1 MFIALVII
9 AVIVAAVYF
18 ARKSF
23 KDDASGSYT
32 PPSFDPDRD
41 LRDDHPGDLR

>member
-1 MFIALVII
+1 MLLTILILLAIA
-9 AVIVAAVYF
+9 AAVYF
-18 ARKSF
+18 VRKSF